1 MADLGGGALPGPDFS
16 AIPEAL
22 RSRPQWL
29 CWRLE
34 EKPGAKKPA
43 KMPYYASGK
52 RRTGVQG
59 SDEDRAALVSF
70 EVALAAMERLKASG
84 IGFAFLPDDGLIG
97 IDLDKMVD
105 AETGELSPRA
115 QRIIESCASYT
126 EWSPSGNGFH
136 IYVLGT
142 TETIKD
148 NGIGVEMFCGRQ
160 FFTVTGRHLA
170 GTPTEVA
177 ALDEKV
183 LRRLR
188 KTIEAAKGGFS
199 DKPPPAHAGSTPR
212 PPQGVPMGDYERVID
227 ALNAIDPGIGYD
239 DWYQIGMSVH
249 SALGPGGF
257 EVWDAWSA
265 RSDKYPGRQVLDSHW
280 KSFKPGRVQAG
291 TLFHHAKQ
299 AGWKPPRG
307 FKPKPFVPLP
317 QAPAGEEKAAPVVGN
332 PFWRR
337 GLWRSEAGN
346 AKPVREN
353 VVHMLMEHPALAKLV
368 GYNVFANRIEL
379 LRAPPWGGAP
389 GEWKPKDTSELAD
402 WLANETGM
410 LLKLRDV
417 SDAVAT
423 AAWRNF
429 MNPVLDQLNAL
440 PAWDG
445 VDRLDHWLI
454 DCMGALDKP
463 YHRLV
468 GKKYLMGLVKRV
480 LQPGCKFD
488 YMLIFEGPQGR
499 GKSSAFRILA
509 MRDEWFNDTPFQANL
524 DKDAR
529 MALHGCLVYEISE
542 MHSFNQADHR
552 AVKAFISQMDDK
564 LRAPYAEQFETFKRT
579 LVFGG
584 TTNETEYFRDTTGN
598 RRFWPVAILEADLD
612 KLREWL
618 PQLYAEA
625 LHRVKAGESVFPSR
639 QEENDYCQPEQKAR
653 LIAHPWIDFIA
664 LWLGKAE
671 NKLATFISYPE
682 IFEHCLKLEPA
693 RIDHIGNAQRHIR
706 AALDALGW
714 FPDRDRVDGVQVRGF
729 RRLSDQEAQPKPKEG
744 GDEPEPLPI

>member
-1 MADLGGGALPGPDFS
+1 VPTPDFS

-29 CWRLE
+29 CWCLE
-34 EKPGAKKPA
+34 QKAGAKKPA

-59 SDEDRAALVSF
+59 SDEDRAALVTF
-70 EVALAAMERLKASG
+70 DLAVAAMASTKASG

-105 AETGELSPRA
+105 EETGELSPRA
-115 QRIIESCASYT
+115 QKIIEACASYT

-142 TETIKD
+142 TETTKD
-148 NGIGVEMFCGRQ
+148 NGIGVEMFCSKQ

-170 GTPTEVA
+170 GTPDQVT
-177 ALDEKV
+177 ALDAAV

-188 KTIEAAKGGFS
+188 KTIDAAKGGFT
-199 DKPPPAHAGSTPR
+199 DKPAPAPKPLPASGAVGER
-212 PPQGVPMGDYERVID
+212 ERVID
-227 ALNAIDPGIGYD
+227 ALNSINPGIGYD
-239 DWYQIGMSVH
+239 DWYQIGMAVQ
-249 SALGPGGF
+249 SALGPDGLS
-257 EVWDAWSA
+257 VWEAWSA
-265 RSDKYPGRQVLDSHW
+265 RSDKYPGEHVLAQHW
-280 KSFKPGRVQAG
+280 RSFKPGRVGAG
-291 TLFHHAKQ
+291 TLFYHAKA

-307 FKPKPFVPLP
+307 WKSKPFLP
-317 QAPAGEEKAAPVVGN
+317 PPEAPAGEASTLANAPAGSLGN

-353 VVHMLMEHPALAKLV
+353 VVHMLMEHPTLAKLA

-379 LRAPPWGGAP
+379 LRVPPWGGVV

-423 AAWRNF
+423 AAWRNY
-429 MNPVLDQLNAL
+429 MNPVMEQLDAL
-440 PAWDG
+440 PVWDG
-445 VDRLDHWLI
+445 TDRLDYWLI
-454 DCMGALDKP
+454 ECMGALDKP

-468 GKKYLMGLVKRV
+468 GRKYLMGLVKRV

-499 GKSSAFRILA
+499 GKSSAFRVLA

-598 RRFWPVAILEADLD
+598 RRFWPVAIREADLD
-612 KLREWL
+612 RLRDWL

-639 QEENDYCQPEQKAR
+639 QEENDLCQPEQKAR
-653 LIAHPWIDFIA
+653 LIAHPWVDFIA
-664 LWLGKAE
+664 MWLGKAE
-671 NKLATFISYPE
+671 NALATFVSYPE
-682 IFEHCLKLEPA
+682 IFEHCIKLEPA
-693 RIDHIGNAQRHIR
+693 RIDHLGNAQKYIR
-706 AALDALGW
+706 AAMDSLGW
-714 FPDRDRVDGVQVRGF
+714 FPDRDRVGGVLVRGF
-729 RRLSDQEAQPKPKEG
+729 RKLSTQEGTVDDAA
-744 GDEPEPLPI
+744 DLPI